1 MKRVIALAILLSLI
15 GQSQALPSG
24 IGDRAN
30 DGCLCHGGS
39 DDTTIVNLSGLP
51 ETYNSSVQYNL
62 TLTIESPVESN
73 EVQGGFRVIISQ
85 GELIG
90 EGWQVM
96 DGGYTHTV
104 EINDRRQWEAVWVA
118 PEADDELATF
128 LIHGNAVNGNGN
140 ANGDEWNS
148 LSVAIPGVNYTGDVT
163 APDISGK
170 EVTGIQIAVGAIGVI
185 ALLSL
190 AFYAIKDQLTNSMFR
205 DFSALSCLFSLAP

>member
-39 DDTTIVNLSGLP
+39 DDTTVVNLSGLP
-51 ETYNSSVQYNL
+51 ETYNSSAEYNL
-62 TLTIESPVESN
+62 TLTIESPVELN

-85 GELIG
+85 GELIA

-96 DGGYTHTV
+96 DGGYTHTT
-104 EINDRRQWEAVWVA
+104 EINDRRQWEVVWVA
-118 PEADDELATF
+118 PEVDDELATF
-128 LIHGNAVNGNGN
+128 VVHGNAVNGNEN

-148 LSVAIPGVNYTGDVT
+148 LSIAIPGVNYTGEVT
-163 APDISGK
+163 TPDITGK
-170 EVTGIQIAVGAIGVI
+170 EVTGIQLAVGAIGVI

-190 AFYAIKDQLTNSMFR
+190 AFYAIKD
-205 DFSALSCLFSLAP
+205 

>member
-51 ETYNSSVQYNL
+51 EAYNSSVEYNL
-62 TLTIESPVESN
+62 TLTIESPVELN

-85 GELIG
+85 GELIA
-90 EGWQVM
+90 EGWQVI
-96 DGGYTHTV
+96 DGGYTHTT
-104 EINDRRQWEAVWVA
+104 EINDRRQWEVVWVA

-128 LIHGNAVNGNGN
+128 VVHGNAVNGNRN

-148 LSVAIPGVNYTGDVT
+148 LSIAIPGVNYTGEVT
-163 APDISGK
+163 TPDITGK
-170 EVTGIQIAVGAIGVI
+170 EVTGIQLTVGAIGVI

-190 AFYAIKDQLTNSMFR
+190 AFYAIKD
-205 DFSALSCLFSLAP
+205 

>member
-1 MKRVIALAILLSLI
+1 MKRVIVLAILLSLI

-51 ETYNSSVQYNL
+51 EKYNSSVEYNL
-62 TLTIESPVESN
+62 TLTIESSVELN

-85 GELIG
+85 GELIA

-96 DGGYTHTV
+96 DGGYTHTA
-104 EINDRRQWEAVWVA
+104 EINDRRQWDVVWVA

-128 LIHGNAVNGNGN
+128 VVHGNAVNGNGN

-148 LSVAIPGVNYTGDVT
+148 LSIAIPGTNYTGEVT
-163 APDISGK
+163 TPEITGK
-170 EVTGIQIAVGAIGVI
+170 EVTGIQLAVGAIGVI

-190 AFYAIKDQLTNSMFR
+190 AFYAIKD
-205 DFSALSCLFSLAP
+205 

>member
-51 ETYNSSVQYNL
+51 EAYNSSVEYNL
-62 TLTIESPVESN
+62 TLTIESPVELN

-85 GELIG
+85 GELIA

-96 DGGYTHTV
+96 DGGYTHTT
-104 EINDRRQWEAVWVA
+104 EINDRRQWEVVWVA
-118 PEADDELATF
+118 PEVDDELATF
-128 LIHGNAVNGNGN
+128 VVHGNAVNGNEN

-148 LSVAIPGVNYTGDVT
+148 LSIAIPGVNYTGEVT
-163 APDISGK
+163 TPDITGK
-170 EVTGIQIAVGAIGVI
+170 EVTGVQLAVGAIGVI

-190 AFYAIKDQLTNSMFR
+190 AFYAIKD
-205 DFSALSCLFSLAP
+205 

>member
-24 IGDRAN
+24 IGDKAN

-51 ETYNSSVQYNL
+51 EVYNSSAEYNL
-62 TLTIESPVESN
+62 TLTIESPVELN

-85 GELIG
+85 GELIAD
-90 EGWQVM
+90 GWQVM
-96 DGGYTHTV
+96 DEGYTHTN
-104 EINDRRQWEAVWVA
+104 EINDRRQWEVVWVA

-128 LIHGNAVNGNGN
+128 VVHGNAVNGNGN
-140 ANGDEWNS
+140 ANGDEWS
-148 LSVAIPGVNYTGDVT
+148 SMSAAIPGVNYTGEVTTPDVT
-163 APDISGK
+163 RK
-170 EVTGIQIAVGAIGVI
+170 EVTGIQLAVGAIGII

-190 AFYAIKDQLTNSMFR
+190 AFYVIKD
-205 DFSALSCLFSLAP
+205 

>member
-15 GQSQALPSG
+15 GQSQALPTG

-51 ETYNSSVQYNL
+51 ETYNSSEEYNL
-62 TLTIESPVESN
+62 TLTIESQVELN

-85 GELIG
+85 GELIAD
-90 EGWQVM
+90 GWQIM
-96 DGGYTHTV
+96 DDGYTHTA
-104 EINDRRQWEAVWVA
+104 EINDRRQWEVVWVA

-128 LIHGNAVNGNGN
+128 VVHGNAVNGNGN

-148 LSVAIPGVNYTGDVT
+148 LSIAIPGTNYTGEVT
-163 APDISGK
+163 TPEITGK
-170 EVTGIQIAVGAIGVI
+170 EVTGIQLAVGAIAVI

-190 AFYAIKDQLTNSMFR
+190 AFYAIKD
-205 DFSALSCLFSLAP
+205 

>member
-51 ETYNSSVQYNL
+51 EAYNSSVEYNL
-62 TLTIESPVESN
+62 TLTIESPVELN

-85 GELIG
+85 GELIA
-90 EGWQVM
+90 EGWQVI
-96 DGGYTHTV
+96 DGGYTHTT
-104 EINDRRQWEAVWVA
+104 EINDRRQWEVVWVA

-128 LIHGNAVNGNGN
+128 VVHGNAVNGNEN

-148 LSVAIPGVNYTGDVT
+148 LSIAIPGVNYTGEVT
-163 APDISGK
+163 TPDITGK
-170 EVTGIQIAVGAIGVI
+170 EVTGIQLAVGAIGVI

-190 AFYAIKDQLTNSMFR
+190 AFYAIKD
-205 DFSALSCLFSLAP
+205 

>member
-15 GQSQALPSG
+15 GQSLALPDG

-39 DDTTIVNLSGLP
+39 DDSTIVNLSGLP
-51 ETYNSSVQYNL
+51 ETYNSSVEYNL
-62 TLTIESPVESN
+62 TLTIESPVELN
-73 EVQGGFRVIISQ
+73 EVRGGFRVIISQ
-85 GELIG
+85 GELIA

-96 DGGYTHTV
+96 DGGYTHTA
-104 EINDRRQWEAVWVA
+104 EINDRRQWEVVWVA

-128 LIHGNAVNGNGN
+128 VVHGNAVNGNGN

-148 LSVAIPGVNYTGDVT
+148 LSIAIPGTNYTGEVT
-163 APDISGK
+163 TPEITGK
-170 EVTGIQIAVGAIGVI
+170 EVTGIQLAVGAIGVI

-190 AFYAIKDQLTNSMFR
+190 AFYAIKD
-205 DFSALSCLFSLAP
+205 

>member
-1 MKRVIALAILLSLI
+1 MKRIIALAILLSLI

-39 DDTTIVNLSGLP
+39 DDTTVVNLSGLP
-51 ETYNSSVQYNL
+51 EVYNSSVEYNL
-62 TLTIESPVESN
+62 TLTIESPVELN

-85 GELIG
+85 GELIA

-96 DGGYTHTV
+96 DGGYTHTT

-118 PEADDELATF
+118 PEVDDELATF
-128 LIHGNAVNGNGN
+128 VVHGNAVNGNGN

-148 LSVAIPGVNYTGDVT
+148 LSIAIPGTNYTGEVT
-163 APDISGK
+163 APEIPFSGSGEK
-170 EVTGIQIAVGAIGVI
+170 RSFNSIQLAVGAIGVI

-190 AFYAIKDQLTNSMFR
+190 AFYAIKD
-205 DFSALSCLFSLAP
+205 

>member
-1 MKRVIALAILLSLI
+1 MKRVVALAILLSLI
-15 GQSQALPSG
+15 GQSQALPTG
-24 IGDRAN
+24 IDDRAN

-51 ETYNSSVQYNL
+51 ETYNSSEEYNL
-62 TLTIESPVESN
+62 TLTIESQVELN

-85 GELIG
+85 GELIA

-96 DGGYTHTV
+96 DGGYTHTA
-104 EINDRRQWEAVWVA
+104 EINDRRQWEVVWVA

-128 LIHGNAVNGNGN
+128 VVHGNAVNGNGN

-148 LSVAIPGVNYTGDVT
+148 LSIAIPGTNYTGEVT
-163 APDISGK
+163 KPEITGK
-170 EVTGIQIAVGAIGVI
+170 EVTGIQLAVGAIGVI

-190 AFYAIKDQLTNSMFR
+190 AFYAIKD
-205 DFSALSCLFSLAP
+205 

>member
-1 MKRVIALAILLSLI
+1 MKRVIVLAILFSLI
-15 GQSQALPSG
+15 GQSQALPDG

-39 DDTTIVNLSGLP
+39 DDSTIVNLSGLP
-51 ETYNSSVQYNL
+51 ETYNSSVEYNL
-62 TLTIESPVESN
+62 TLTIESPIELN

-85 GELIG
+85 GELIA

-96 DGGYTHTV
+96 DGGYTHTA
-104 EINDRRQWEAVWVA
+104 EINDRRQWDVVWVA

-128 LIHGNAVNGNGN
+128 VVHGNAVNGNGN

-148 LSVAIPGVNYTGDVT
+148 LSIAIPGTNYTGEVT
-163 APDISGK
+163 TPEITGK
-170 EVTGIQIAVGAIGVI
+170 EVTGIQLAVGAIGVI

-190 AFYAIKDQLTNSMFR
+190 AFYAIKD
-205 DFSALSCLFSLAP
+205 

>member
-15 GQSQALPSG
+15 GQSQALPTG

-51 ETYNSSVQYNL
+51 ETYNSSEEYNL
-62 TLTIESPVESN
+62 TLTIESQVELN

-85 GELIG
+85 GELIAD
-90 EGWQVM
+90 GWQIM
-96 DGGYTHTV
+96 DDGYTHTA
-104 EINDRRQWEAVWVA
+104 EINDRRQWEVVWVA

-128 LIHGNAVNGNGN
+128 VVHGNAVNGNGN

-148 LSVAIPGVNYTGDVT
+148 LSIAIPGTNYTGEVT
-163 APDISGK
+163 TPEITGK
-170 EVTGIQIAVGAIGVI
+170 EVTGIQLAVGAIGVI

-190 AFYAIKDQLTNSMFR
+190 ALYAIKD
-205 DFSALSCLFSLAP
+205 

>member
-51 ETYNSSVQYNL
+51 EAYNSSVEYNL
-62 TLTIESPVESN
+62 TLTIESPVELN

-85 GELIG
+85 GELIA

-96 DGGYTHTV
+96 DGGYTHTT
-104 EINDRRQWEAVWVA
+104 EINDRRQWEVVWVA
-118 PEADDELATF
+118 PEVDDELATF
-128 LIHGNAVNGNGN
+128 VVHGNAVNGNEN

-148 LSVAIPGVNYTGDVT
+148 LSIAIPGVNYTGEVT
-163 APDISGK
+163 TPDITGK
-170 EVTGIQIAVGAIGVI
+170 EVTGIQLAVGAIGVI

-190 AFYAIKDQLTNSMFR
+190 AFYAIKD
-205 DFSALSCLFSLAP
+205 

>member
-1 MKRVIALAILLSLI
+1 MKRVIVLAILLSLI

-51 ETYNSSVQYNL
+51 ETYNSSVEYNL
-62 TLTIESPVESN
+62 TLTIESPVELN

-85 GELIG
+85 GELIA
-90 EGWQVM
+90 EGLQVM
-96 DGGYTHTV
+96 DGGYTHTT

-128 LIHGNAVNGNGN
+128 VVHGNAVNGNGN

-148 LSVAIPGVNYTGDVT
+148 LSIAIPGTNYTGEVT
-163 APDISGK
+163 TPEITGK
-170 EVTGIQIAVGAIGVI
+170 EVTGIQLAVGAIGVI

-190 AFYAIKDQLTNSMFR
+190 AFYAIKD
-205 DFSALSCLFSLAP
+205 